1 MTQPGGERLP
11 LLLSPSGGGPP
22 GWGGVLKQPRA
33 PCPLPEPPCLA
44 VSFHRN
50 STVTLRPRAD
60 GQRAQ
65 GGDNDY
71 AQPPQKSSHLTAY
84 AGEGWDGLV
93 LLAEGCLGLAAPS

>member
-1 MTQPGGERLP
+1 M
-11 LLLSPSGGGPP
+11 
-22 GWGGVLKQPRA
+22 LKQPRA

>member
-1 MTQPGGERLP
+1 M
-11 LLLSPSGGGPP
+11 GGGCSNNPEH
-22 GWGGVLKQPRA
+22 RA
-33 PCPLPEPPCLA
+33 PSLSRPCLA